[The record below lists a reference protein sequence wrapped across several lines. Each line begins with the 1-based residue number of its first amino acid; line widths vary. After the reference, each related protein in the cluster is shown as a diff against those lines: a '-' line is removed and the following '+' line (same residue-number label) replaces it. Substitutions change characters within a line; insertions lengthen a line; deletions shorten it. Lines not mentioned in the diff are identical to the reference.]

1 MAKSLKRTGMRIVVI
16 GLGRFGAS
24 VARELIAQ
32 GAEVLGVDVDERRVQ
47 RISDDLTYAAVA
59 DSTDEEALKQLGI
72 PDFAHAVVSIGSD
85 LEAGILTTSLL
96 SEFQVPNIW
105 AKATSHQHRRIL
117 ERVGAHHVV
126 LPEHEMGERVAHL
139 VTGGKML
146 DYVEFEQDYAM
157 VKAHAPRSIVGKALK
172 DSGVR
177 HKYGITVVAIKHPGE
192 DFTHADYDT
201 IVQDGDVLIVA
212 GRNEAVEAFAD
223 VN

>member
-1 MAKSLKRTGMRIVVI
+1 MAKSLKRSGMRIAVI
-16 GLGRFGAS
+16 GLGRFGTSLAH
-24 VARELIAQ
+24 ELIAQ
-32 GAEVLGVDVDERRVQ
+32 GAEVLGLDRDDRRVQ
-47 RISDDLTYAAVA
+47 RIADDVTYAAVA
-59 DSTDEEALKQLGI
+59 DSTDEEALKQLGV
-72 PDFAHAVVSIGSD
+72 PDFEHAVVSIGSD

-96 SEFQVPNIW
+96 SEFGIPNIW

-157 VKAHAPRSIVGKALK
+157 VKALAPRSIVGIALR

-201 IVQDGDVLIVA
+201 VVQEGDVLIVA